1 MASPEA
7 WIKAA
12 IETATGAT
20 AWPLVVPETLAP
32 PFVIYQRDSTD
43 RPQQTHGLTGFAEG
57 AFPVELY
64 ADTYAAVKT
73 LADQVRGA
81 LHNFAGSANGAIID
95 QAFLTSERDGVP
107 VFLDGRDVPTY
118 LVEQTYFI
126 RWQE

>member
-20 AWPLVVPETLAP
+20 AWPLVVPESLAP

-43 RPQQTHGLTGFAEG
+43 RPQQTPGLTGWAEG
-57 AFPVELY
+57 QFPVEIY
-64 ADTYAAVKT
+64 ADSYSAVKAV
-73 LADQVRGA
+73 ADQVRAA
-81 LHNFAGSANGAIID
+81 LHNFGGNANGATID
-95 QAFLTSERDGVP
+95 LAFLTSERDGVP
-107 VFLDGRDVPTY
+107 VFFDGRDVPTY